1 MSKGNNIAYHLRHN
15 KAVERNLFIDLLNK
29 VNNCRNISDYT
40 YVGFGGPFLEDFKIV
55 HSALKI
61 NKMISLELIENTH
74 KRQKFNMP
82 VACVDIGDQPKSSN
96 DFVATHSFSKRKR
109 HIVWLDYTLPSEL
122 NEQLNE
128 VQSLCSKLNPFDI
141 IKVTVNA
148 HSETLGK
155 DSSMQVSEDPRGF
168 RATRLAEVI
177 GNFAPYPIQPKHVGS
192 KFYPTTLLHTLKKAM
207 NMGISNRPEVIVQPL
222 SAFYYA
228 DGQGMLTATAI
239 ILKNNDATI
248 NRFFKK
254 SRLFTWP
261 FLDKQ
266 WIKPRNINV
275 PTMSLKER
283 LLIESQLPNATPE
296 EIIEAMG
303 FFLSDDESQTR
314 AQLTTFI
321 EYQRAIPWFS
331 KVQF

>member
-1 MSKGNNIAYHLRHN
+1 MSKGNSIPYHLRHN

-29 VNNCRNISDYT
+29 INNCRNISDYI
-40 YVGFGGPFLEDFKIV
+40 YVGFGGPFLEDFKII

-61 NKMISLELIENTH
+61 KKMISLELVENTH

-82 VACVDIGDQPKSSN
+82 VACVDIGDQPKSAS
-96 DFVATHSFSKRKR
+96 DFITSHSFSKRKR
-109 HIVWLDYTLPSEL
+109 HIVWLDYTQPSEL

-128 VQSLCSKLNPFDI
+128 VQSLCSKLNPYDI

-155 DSSMQVSEDPRGF
+155 DNSMQVSDDPREF
-168 RATRLAEVI
+168 RAARLAEII
-177 GNFAPYPIQPKHVGS
+177 GNFAPYPIQPIHAGS
-192 KFYPTTLLHTLKKAM
+192 KVYPKTLLHILKKAM
-207 NMGISNRPEVIVQPL
+207 NMGISNRPEVIIQPL

-239 ILKNNDATI
+239 VLNNNDNVI
-248 NRFFKK
+248 NRFFRK
-254 SRLFTWP
+254 SRLFSWP
-261 FLDKQ
+261 FLDKV
-266 WIKPRNINV
+266 WEKPRNINV

-283 LLIESQLPNATPE
+283 LLIESQLPNATPG
-296 EIIEAMG
+296 EIIETMG
-303 FFLSDDESQTR
+303 FFLSEDEPQTR
-314 AQLTTFI
+314 TQLTTFI